1 MIEVINR
8 ELLIPREEYNI
19 GTNYDDQTE
28 VRQFHLKRI
37 TSGGIDLG
45 NLAFSLDIRYANDA
59 TDTALLD
66 KEVTDKD
73 IVLTLT
79 IVNSMLQVPGSV
91 IVQIRALGADGA
103 LKWTSYFGALFV
115 EDAINF
121 PASYTGGIT
130 EIERLEAEF
139 AEIYA
144 SEAERKTA
152 ETARETA
159 EAARTTAE
167 SGRVT
172 AENGRVAAENARVI
186 AENAR
191 VAADGRREQEFRDAI
206 ATAESELT
214 EHYDQALDN
223 ATETLTENYE
233 QALEDASQTLIGAVE
248 DIKDEALGYANSAAL
263 SATDSGISARHSEES
278 AEDARLSAQ
287 NAAASENIL
296 DFYVDYVVPR
306 FVIANNRLYIRDTAT
321 QSFIVANNRLYI
333 QNPA

>member
-19 GTNYDDQTE
+19 GTNYDNQSD
-28 VRQFHLKRI
+28 VRLFHLKRV

-45 NLAFSLDIRYANDA
+45 NLAFALDIRYANDA

-79 IVNSMLQVPGSV
+79 IINSMLQVPGTV
-91 IVQIRALGADGA
+91 MVQIRALGADGTV
-103 LKWTSYFGALFV
+103 KWTSYLGALFV

-121 PASYTGGIT
+121 PASYTGQIS

-144 SEAERKTA
+144 SEAERKLA
-152 ETARETA
+152 ETGREDA
-159 EAARTTAE
+159 EALRVIAE
-167 SGRVT
+167 QGRVD
-172 AENGRVAAENARVI
+172 AEALRVAAEEERV
-186 AENAR
+186 E
-191 VAADGRREQEFRDAI
+191 ADGRREQEFADAI
-206 ATAESELT
+206 ATAE
-214 EHYDQALDN
+214 
-223 ATETLTENYE
+223 ETLN
-233 QALEDASQTLIGAVE
+233 EDFREAVE
-248 DIKDEALGYANSAAL
+248 DAKEELTDAVQDIADAAEDYKDAAAL
-263 SATDSGISARHSEES
+263 SAYNAHES
-278 AEDARLSAQ
+278 AAAAALSEQ
-287 NAAASENIL
+287 NAADSEHIL
-296 DFYVDYVVPR
+296 DFYVNYVVPR

-333 QNPA
+333 QNPAS